1 MTNAVVEKHPI
12 CLVEETT
19 IAGTSHVKGIADLAR
34 TMSPRCHFT
43 LEHDVENIYD
53 EWAVKVLDA
62 DRNRIGYVSCAY
74 SEMIA
79 RLLDGGKW
87 VCGCLTDVT
96 EVDGWTRIGMA
107 VYLND

>member
-1 MTNAVVEKHPI
+1 MSENVTANHPI

-19 IAGTSHVKGIADLAR
+19 VAGTSHVEGIAELAR
-34 TMSPRCHFT
+34 TMRPRCHFV
-43 LEHDVENIYD
+43 LEHDAGNIYD
-53 EWAVKVLDA
+53 QWAVRVLDGNC
-62 DRNRIGYVSCAY
+62 NRIGYVSCAY
-74 SEMIA
+74 SEIVA

-87 VCGCLTDVT
+87 VCGCLTGVE

>member
-1 MTNAVVEKHPI
+1 MTQDRNGKHPI

-19 IAGTSHVKGIADLAR
+19 IAGTSHVEGIAAR
-34 TMSPRCHFT
+34 ARAMSPRCHFT
-43 LEHDVENIYD
+43 LERDRENIYD
-53 EWAVKVLDA
+53 GWAVKVLDS
-62 DRNRIGYVSCAY
+62 DGVRIGYVSCAY
-74 SEMIA
+74 SEIVA

-87 VCGCLTDVT
+87 VCGCLTGVQ

>member
-1 MTNAVVEKHPI
+1 MADNAATNHPI

-19 IAGTSHVKGIADLAR
+19 IAGTSHVEGIAELAR
-34 TMSPRCHFT
+34 AMRPRCHFT
-43 LEHDVENIYD
+43 LEHDRGNIYD
-53 EWAVKVLDA
+53 EWAVKVLDSE
-62 DRNRIGYVSCAY
+62 RNRIGYVSCAY
-74 SEMIA
+74 SEIVA

-87 VCGCLTDVT
+87 VCGCLTGVE